1 MKRSADP
8 RSARHRILN
17 RVQRLPAPDGE
28 GRPDSS
34 ILRVVQLTRD
44 YFTVAATPKFKA
56 AQRSRLRDAARAGM
70 VLVVVAACLNCLW
83 LIPLHSTQAPLL
95 IAVNVL
101 PAVIAVFAFGAIA
114 TRARRRPEA
123 VAFVVLAALDT
134 ALLGLRLGG
143 TELGV
148 VAGGYV
154 LLMPLIVAT
163 VMPWATKYH
172 AGWLVLHACFA
183 LVYATTVPN
192 SFFGTRGG
200 LDMFALFVVATTVS
214 VFGHINRLQTR
225 VLNYIQLEQIR
236 AYNRQARRD
245 QDRLDRL
252 NRILEQASRTD
263 DLTGLRNRLS
273 LKLDLSTHR
282 ARIARHGEV
291 VSVLMIDLDRFK
303 AVNDSL
309 GHVAGDEVLRK
320 TAACIAAAIRQE
332 DGAYRYGGE
341 EFLVLLDSTDPD
353 DAAIAAERIRRSV
366 ADLGLQHPGNPPH
379 GRVTVSVGVASIG
392 PDDLADDDE
401 AWVERADAALYL
413 AKDRGRNRC
422 EVDEISIPRLRSL
435 PGYSVAGSGP
445 PDRLAP
451 LARPASR
458 AG

>member
-8 RSARHRILN
+8 RSARHRILS
-17 RVQRLPAPDGE
+17 RVQRLPAPGGE
-28 GRPDSS
+28 GRPDSP
-34 ILRVVQLTRD
+34 ILRAIQLTQD
-44 YFTVAATPKFKA
+44 YFTVAATPKFRA
-56 AQRSRLRDAARAGM
+56 AQRSRVRDSVRSGM
-70 VLVVVAACLNCLW
+70 VLVVVAAYLDCMW
-83 LIPLHSTQAPLL
+83 LIPMHPAQAPLL
-95 IAVNVL
+95 IAVNVV

-143 TELGV
+143 SELGV
-148 VAGGYV
+148 VAVGYL

-172 AGWLVLHACFA
+172 AGWMALHACVG

-192 SFFGTRGG
+192 GIRGTGGG
-200 LDMFALFVVATTVS
+200 LDVLALFVVATTVS
-214 VFGHINRLQTR
+214 VFGHINRLQAR
-225 VLNYIQLEQIR
+225 VLNYIQFEQIR

-245 QDRLDRL
+245 QGRLDRL

-263 DLTGLRNRLS
+263 DLTSLRNRLS

-291 VSVLMIDLDRFK
+291 LSVLMIDLDQFK
-303 AVNDSL
+303 AVNDGL

-341 EFLVLLDSTDPD
+341 EFLVLL
-353 DAAIAAERIRRSV
+353 EF
-366 ADLGLQHPGNPPH
+366 
-379 GRVTVSVGVASIG
+379 
-392 PDDLADDDE
+392 
-401 AWVERADAALYL
+401 
-413 AKDRGRNRC
+413 DRFR
-422 EVDEISIPRLRSL
+422 
-435 PGYSVAGSGP
+435 
-445 PDRLAP
+445 
-451 LARPASR
+451 
-458 AG
+458 